1 MIQQEDSPSGPP
13 PITEVMRSDLSKALH
28 WFKEAAT
35 KFVAWMFATTQASGR
50 RRRWLLVLLAAFVW
64 ARFAS
69 AAHPI
74 DTEGDLLNALLTYP
88 FQALFAADI
97 FRHVLVI
104 AVIFWLSLRL
114 AAGYMDDVFEIGDI
128 TITEKY
134 ILQAVFSSAYDTIN
148 LKDGRVEKEHQKSPI
163 AQIGGP
169 GLVKVNLDNVA
180 LFEKADGSLR
190 IIGPTQRPA
199 VLDRFE
205 RLRAIID
212 LRDQVVDVDTSG
224 RTKDGI
230 HVSAKGVQVVYSVL
244 RGKKEPTLDVPH
256 PFDESA
262 IEKIVFEQSVF
273 KSLSANMSDSSN
285 DNGLGRKSA
294 RTSLNI
300 RPFIQS
306 SLRNFIAKSTLSE
319 FLSSVREPEIE
330 ARKMQEETLR
340 VEAENLTSTPIPIK
354 TEDEGS
360 RENTDSLHL
369 VDSDAFFS
377 RDQITEMFYADVN
390 RRAEK
395 RGLQLHWIDIGTW
408 VLPEE
413 SKDIPKQHLEAW
425 DLSLENMARGSEDS
439 LAAVRENSRA
449 RELTRLFQ
457 EIPLHTFYDLRV
469 DQPDPDLMVREL
481 AIGYREKLRN
491 TWGLYE
497 DKGITPPRELDAV
510 VRFLNWVTIRKLGS

>member
-1 MIQQEDSPSGPP
+1 MIQQEDSNSNPP
-13 PITEVMRSDLSKALH
+13 PITEVMRADFSKALH
-28 WFKEAAT
+28 WLREIAT
-35 KFVAWMFATTQASGR
+35 NFVAWMFATTQASGS
-50 RRRWLLVLLAAFVW
+50 RRRWLLIFLGAFMW

-74 DTEGDLLNALLTYP
+74 STEGEMINALLIYP

-97 FRHVLVI
+97 LRHVLVI
-104 AVIFWLSLRL
+104 ATIFWLSLRM
-114 AAGYMDDVFEIGDI
+114 AAAYMDDVFEIGDI

-134 ILQAVFSSAYDTIN
+134 ILQAVFSSDYDTIT
-148 LKDGRVEKEHQKSPI
+148 LKDGRIEKAHQKSPI

-169 GLVKVNLDNVA
+169 GLVKVNLDNAA
-180 LFEKADGSLR
+180 LFEKADGSMR
-190 IIGPTQRPA
+190 VIGPTQKPA

-212 LRDQVVDVDTSG
+212 LRDQVVDVSVSG

-244 RGKKEPTLDVPH
+244 RGKKEPTLKIPH

-262 IEKIVFEQSVF
+262 IEKIIFQQSVF
-273 KSLSANMSDSSN
+273 KTLSTE
-285 DNGLGRKSA
+285 DNNQSTEDGLGGKSA
-294 RTSLNI
+294 RASLNM

-306 SLRNFIAKSTLSE
+306 SLRSFIAKSTLSE

-340 VEAENLTSTPIPIK
+340 AEAENLASTPSPIK
-354 TEDEGS
+354 IKDEDGAEI
-360 RENTDSLHL
+360 TDSIQLDNS
-369 VDSDAFFS
+369 DSFFS

-390 RRAEK
+390 RRAAK

-425 DLSLENMARGSEDS
+425 DLSLENMANGSESS
-439 LAAVRENSRA
+439 LAKVQEDSRA

-457 EIPLHTFYDLRV
+457 EVPLHTFYDLRI
-469 DQPDPDLMVREL
+469 DQPDADMMVREL

-497 DKGITPPRELDAV
+497 DKGISPPRELDTV